1 MCGIV
6 GFYGPED
13 VAHDIVFGL
22 TALQHRGQDAAGMAT
37 FDGNFHL
44 CKGNGLISDV
54 FRPKQLKKLKGNIGI
69 GHARYTTQG
78 SSDAELAQPFTTS
91 YPFGLAMVHN
101 GNVINFRSAA
111 KRLHEK
117 YHVLPKTS
125 NDLELIMYTFASE
138 LRLKNLD
145 ALSVVDIFDAVE
157 TTQELVKGAYAT
169 VTIIAG
175 HGMLA
180 FTDPLGIRPLVL
192 GRRQT
197 EAGPVYAFVSE
208 STCFDYLGFEFVENV
223 GPGQAIF
230 IDQNFEVHRKNPYSL
245 PKAFC
250 VFEYIYFAREDSTIN
265 GRLVARERVRLGK
278 ILARKVIESGI
289 QPDMVIDVPS
299 SGYFAASGLAEA
311 IGVPYRRALVKN
323 NHMGR
328 SFIVSS
334 QAGREDIVRKKLN
347 PIREFV
353 EGKKVAVVDDSIVRG
368 TTSRRIVRI
377 LREAGASK
385 VYFISS
391 APPIVAPCIYGI
403 DMAMST
409 ELIAANY
416 TEEEICRYIE
426 ADKVIYQSVE
436 DLQELFAEDKGHG
449 GGCFACFTG
458 NYPTGDITKY
468 LGHIQEERESHRI
481 DRRKDAGGLVPSVSA
496 KAPAPTEH

>member
-6 GFYGPED
+6 GFHGPED
-13 VAHDIVFGL
+13 VVQDMIVGL
-22 TALQHRGQDAAGMAT
+22 TALQHRGQDAAGIAT
-37 FDGNFHL
+37 FDDSFHL
-44 CKGNGLISDV
+44 HKGQGLVNDV
-54 FRPKQLKKLKGNIGI
+54 FKPKHVKKLTGHTGI
-69 GHARYTTQG
+69 GHVRYTTQG
-78 SSDAELAQPFTTS
+78 ANDSELAQPFLTS

-101 GNVINFRSAA
+101 GNVINFRDVAR
-111 KRLHEK
+111 RLHEH
-117 YHVLPKTS
+117 YHVLPKTT

-138 LRLKNLD
+138 LRVKDLD
-145 ALSVVDIFDAVE
+145 RLSVVDIFDAVE

-169 VTIIAG
+169 ITIIAG
-175 HGMLA
+175 HGLLA

-192 GRRQT
+192 GRRDT
-197 EAGPVYAFVSE
+197 PAGPVYAFASE
-208 STCFDYLGFEFVENV
+208 STCFDYLGFEFVKNV

-230 IDQNFEVHRKNPYSL
+230 IDNKFEVHLKNPFEL
-245 PKAFC
+245 PRHFC
-250 VFEYIYFAREDSTIN
+250 VFEHIYFAREDSNIH

-278 ILARKVIESGI
+278 LLARKVADAGL

-328 SFIVSS
+328 SFIVST
-334 QAGREDIVRKKLN
+334 QKGREDVVKKKLN

-368 TTSRRIVRI
+368 TTSRRIVRL
-377 LREAGASK
+377 LREAGAAE

-391 APPIVAPCIYGI
+391 APPIVSPCIYGI

-416 TEEEICRYIE
+416 SEDEICRYIE
-426 ADKVIYQSVE
+426 ADRVIYQDLQ
-436 DLQELFAEDKGHG
+436 DLQELFAEEKGHG
-449 GGCFACFTG
+449 GSCFACFTG
-458 NYPTGDITKY
+458 QYPTGDVSRY
-468 LGHIQEERESHRI
+468 LRHIQEERESHRG
-481 DRRKDAGGLVPSVSA
+481 DKNGQSVSA

>member
-6 GFYGPED
+6 GFYGPDD

-22 TALQHRGQDAAGMAT
+22 TALQHRGQDAAGIAT
-37 FDGNFHL
+37 FDENFHL

-54 FRPKQLKKLKGNIGI
+54 FKPKQLRKLKGNIGI

-91 YPFGLAMVHN
+91 YPFGLSMVHN

-169 VTIIAG
+169 ITIIAG
-175 HGMLA
+175 HGLLA
-180 FTDPLGIRPLVL
+180 FNDPLGIRPLVL
-192 GRRQT
+192 GRRET
-197 EAGPVYAFVSE
+197 ERGPVYAFASE

-223 GPGQAIF
+223 GPGQAVF
-230 IDQNFEVHRKNPYSL
+230 IDKDFKVHHKNPQEQ
-245 PKAFC
+245 PKNFC
-250 VFEYIYFAREDSTIN
+250 VFEHIYFAREDSTIH

-278 ILARKVIESGI
+278 MLAKKVIESGI

-299 SGYFAASGLAEA
+299 SGYFSASGLAEA
-311 IGVPYRRALVKN
+311 IGVPYRRAMVKN

-334 QAGREDIVRKKLN
+334 QAGREDIVKKKLN

-377 LREAGASK
+377 LREAGASE

-391 APPIVAPCIYGI
+391 APPIIAPCIYGI

-409 ELIAANY
+409 DLIAANY
-416 TEEEICRYIE
+416 TEDEICQYIG
-426 ADKVIYQSVE
+426 ADKVIYQSIG
-436 DLQELFAEDKGHG
+436 DLQELFSEEKGHG
-449 GGCFACFTG
+449 GSCFACFTG
-458 NYPTGDITKY
+458 QYPTGDVTKY
-468 LGHIQEERESHRI
+468 LRHIQEERQSHRG
-481 DRRKDAGGLVPSVSA
+481 DKKKDEPAPTSVSA
-496 KAPAPTEH
+496 KAPEPTEH

>member
-6 GFYGPED
+6 GFYGPDD

-22 TALQHRGQDAAGMAT
+22 TALQHRGQDAAGIAT
-37 FDGNFHL
+37 FDENFHL

-54 FRPKQLKKLKGNIGI
+54 FKPKQLKKLKGNIGI

-78 SSDAELAQPFTTS
+78 SGDAELAQPFTTS
-91 YPFGLAMVHN
+91 YPFGLSMVHN

-145 ALSVVDIFDAVE
+145 NISVIDIFDAVE

-169 VTIIAG
+169 ITIIAG
-175 HGMLA
+175 HGLLA
-180 FTDPLGIRPLVL
+180 FNDPLGIRPLVL
-192 GRRQT
+192 GRRET
-197 EAGPVYAFVSE
+197 ERGPVYAFASE

-223 GPGQAIF
+223 GPGQAVF
-230 IDQNFEVHRKNPYSL
+230 IDKDFKVHHKNQQEQ
-245 PKAFC
+245 PKNFC
-250 VFEYIYFAREDSTIN
+250 VFEHIYFAREDSTIH

-278 ILARKVIESGI
+278 MLAKKVIESGI

-299 SGYFAASGLAEA
+299 SGYFSASGLAEA
-311 IGVPYRRALVKN
+311 IGVPYRRAMVKN

-334 QAGREDIVRKKLN
+334 QAGREDIVKKKLN

-377 LREAGASK
+377 LREAGAAE

-391 APPIVAPCIYGI
+391 APPIISPCIYGI

-436 DLQELFAEDKGHG
+436 DLQELFSEEKGHG
-449 GGCFACFTG
+449 GSCFACFTG
-458 NYPTGDITKY
+458 HYPTGDVTKY
-468 LGHIQEERESHRI
+468 LRHIQEERQSHRG
-481 DRRKDAGGLVPSVSA
+481 DKKKDEPAPTSVSA

>member
-6 GFYGPED
+6 GFYGPDD
-13 VAHDIVFGL
+13 VVQDIVIGL
-22 TALQHRGQDAAGMAT
+22 TALQHRGQDAAGIAT
-37 FDGNFHL
+37 FDDNFHL
-44 CKGNGLISDV
+44 HKGNGLINDV
-54 FRPKQLKKLKGNIGI
+54 FKPKQLKKLKGNIGI

-78 SSDAELAQPFTTS
+78 SNDTELAQPFTTS
-91 YPFGLAMVHN
+91 YPFGLSMVHN
-101 GNVINFRSAA
+101 GNVINFRQVA
-111 KRLHEK
+111 KLMHQK

-169 VTIIAG
+169 ITIIAG
-175 HGMLA
+175 HGLLA
-180 FTDPLGIRPLVL
+180 FNDPLGIRPLVM
-192 GRRQT
+192 GRRDT
-197 EAGPVYAFVSE
+197 PRGPVYAFASE
-208 STCFDYLGFEFVENV
+208 STCFDYLGFDFIKNV

-230 IDQNFEVHRKNPYSL
+230 IDSDFKVHYKNPYQQ
-245 PKAFC
+245 PKNFC
-250 VFEYIYFAREDSTIN
+250 VFEHIYFAREDSTIH

-334 QAGREDIVRKKLN
+334 QAGREDVVKKKLN

-377 LREAGASK
+377 LREAGAK
-385 VYFISS
+385 EVYFISS
-391 APPIVAPCIYGI
+391 APPIVSPCIYGI

-426 ADKVIYQSVE
+426 ADKVIYQSLD
-436 DLQELFAEDKGHG
+436 DLKELFSEEKGHG
-449 GGCFACFTG
+449 GSCFACFTG
-458 NYPTGDITKY
+458 NYPTGDVTKY
-468 LGHIQEERESHRI
+468 LRHIQEERQSHR
-481 DRRKDAGGLVPSVSA
+481 KKEPAEALTSVSA
-496 KAPAPTEH
+496 KAPEPTEH

>member
-6 GFYGPED
+6 GFYGPDD
-13 VAHDIVFGL
+13 VVQDIVIGL
-22 TALQHRGQDAAGMAT
+22 TALQHRGQDAAGIAT
-37 FDGNFHL
+37 FDDNFHL
-44 CKGNGLISDV
+44 HKGNGLINDV
-54 FRPKQLKKLKGNIGI
+54 FKPKQLKKLKGNIGI

-78 SSDAELAQPFTTS
+78 SNDTELAQPFTTS
-91 YPFGLAMVHN
+91 YPFGLSMVHN
-101 GNVINFRSAA
+101 GNVINFRQVA
-111 KRLHEK
+111 KLMHEK

-169 VTIIAG
+169 ITIIAG
-175 HGMLA
+175 HGLLA
-180 FTDPLGIRPLVL
+180 FNDPLGIRPLVM
-192 GRRQT
+192 GRRET
-197 EAGPVYAFVSE
+197 PRGPVYAFASE
-208 STCFDYLGFEFVENV
+208 STCFDYLGFDFIKNV
-223 GPGQAIF
+223 GPGQAVF
-230 IDQNFEVHRKNPYSL
+230 IDSDFKVHYKNPYQQ
-245 PKAFC
+245 PKNFC
-250 VFEYIYFAREDSTIN
+250 VFEHIYFAREDSTIH

-334 QAGREDIVRKKLN
+334 QAGREDVVKKKLN

-377 LREAGASK
+377 LREAGAK
-385 VYFISS
+385 EVYFISS
-391 APPIVAPCIYGI
+391 APPIVSPCIYGI

-426 ADKVIYQSVE
+426 ADKVIYQSLD
-436 DLQELFAEDKGHG
+436 DLKELFSEEKGHG
-449 GGCFACFTG
+449 GSCFACFTG
-458 NYPTGDITKY
+458 NYPTGDVTKY
-468 LGHIQEERESHRI
+468 LRHIQEERQSHR
-481 DRRKDAGGLVPSVSA
+481 KKEPAEALTSVSA
-496 KAPAPTEH
+496 KAPEPTEH

>member
-22 TALQHRGQDAAGMAT
+22 TALQHRGHDAACMCT
-37 FDGNFHL
+37 FDDNFHL
-44 CKGNGLISDV
+44 RKGNGLIADV

-78 SSDAELAQPFTTS
+78 SNDSALAQPFTTS

-101 GNVINFRSAA
+101 GNVINFREVAR
-111 KRLHEK
+111 RLHEK

-145 ALSVVDIFDAVE
+145 NLSVVDIFDAVE

-169 VTIIAG
+169 ITVIAG
-175 HGMLA
+175 HGLLA
-180 FTDPLGIRPLVL
+180 FNDPLGIRPLVL
-192 GRRQT
+192 GRRDTPQ
-197 EAGPVYAFVSE
+197 GPVYAFASE
-208 STCFDYLGFEFVENV
+208 STCFDYLGFEFIKNV
-223 GPGQAIF
+223 GPGQAVF
-230 IDQNFEVHRKNPYSL
+230 IDRNFQVHFKNPYAL

-250 VFEYIYFAREDSTIN
+250 VFEHIYFAREDSVIN

-278 ILARKVIESGI
+278 LLARKVLAAGI

-311 IGVPYRRALVKN
+311 IGVPYRRGLVKN

-334 QAGREDIVRKKLN
+334 QAGREDVVKKKLN

-368 TTSRRIVRI
+368 TTSRRIVSI
-377 LREAGASK
+377 LREAGATE

-391 APPIVAPCIYGI
+391 APPIISPCIYGT

-409 ELIAANY
+409 ELIAANH
-416 TEEEICRYIE
+416 TEEEICRYIG
-426 ADKVIYQSVE
+426 ADRGIYQDLA
-436 DLQELFAEDKGHG
+436 DLQALFGEDKGHG
-449 GGCFACFTG
+449 GSCFACFSG
-458 NYPTGDITKY
+458 RYPTGDVTKY
-468 LGHIQEERESHRI
+468 LRHIQEERQSHRGK
-481 DRRKDAGGLVPSVSA
+481 KDTPTSVSA

>member
-22 TALQHRGQDAAGMAT
+22 TALQHRGQDAAGICT
-37 FDGNFHL
+37 FDDNFHL
-44 CKGNGLISDV
+44 CKGNGLIADV
-54 FRPKQLKKLKGNIGI
+54 FRPKQLKKLTGNIGI

-78 SSDAELAQPFTTS
+78 SNDSALAQPFTTS

-101 GNVINFRSAA
+101 GNVINFRDVA
-111 KRLHEK
+111 KRLHDK

-145 ALSVVDIFDAVE
+145 NLSVVDIFDAVE

-169 VTIIAG
+169 ITVIAG
-175 HGMLA
+175 HGLLA
-180 FTDPLGIRPLVL
+180 FNDPLGIRPLVL
-192 GRRQT
+192 GRRDT
-197 EAGPVYAFVSE
+197 PRGPVYAFASE
-208 STCFDYLGFEFVENV
+208 STCFDYLGFEFIKNV
-223 GPGQAIF
+223 GPGQVVF
-230 IDQNFEVHRKNPYSL
+230 IDQNFQVHFKNPYAL

-250 VFEYIYFAREDSTIN
+250 VFEHIYFAREDSTIN

-278 ILARKVIESGI
+278 MLARKVLAAGLE
-289 QPDMVIDVPS
+289 PDMVIDVPS

-311 IGVPYRRALVKN
+311 IGVPYRRGLVKN

-334 QAGREDIVRKKLN
+334 QAGREDVVKKKLN

-353 EGKKVAVVDDSIVRG
+353 QGKKVAVVDDSIVRG
-368 TTSRRIVRI
+368 TTSRRIVSI
-377 LREAGASK
+377 LREAGATE

-391 APPIVAPCIYGI
+391 APPIISPCIYGI

-409 ELIAANY
+409 ELIAANH
-416 TEEEICRYIE
+416 TEEEICRYIG
-426 ADKVIYQSVE
+426 ADRVIYQ
-436 DLQELFAEDKGHG
+436 DLQDLQALFDEDKGHG
-449 GGCFACFTG
+449 GSCFACFSG
-458 NYPTGDITKY
+458 RYPTGDVTKY
-468 LGHIQEERESHRI
+468 LRHIQEERQSHR
-481 DRRKDAGGLVPSVSA
+481 DKDKKGAATSVSA
-496 KAPAPTEH
+496 KAPEPTEH

>member
-22 TALQHRGQDAAGMAT
+22 TALQHRGQDAAGIAT
-37 FDGNFHL
+37 FDDNFHL

-78 SSDAELAQPFTTS
+78 SGDAELAQPFTTS
-91 YPFGLAMVHN
+91 YPFGLSMVHN

-145 ALSVVDIFDAVE
+145 NISVIDIFDAVE

-169 VTIIAG
+169 ITIIAG
-175 HGMLA
+175 HGLLA
-180 FTDPLGIRPLVL
+180 FNDPLGIRPLVL
-192 GRRQT
+192 GRRET
-197 EAGPVYAFVSE
+197 ERGPVFAFASE

-223 GPGQAIF
+223 GPGQAVF
-230 IDQNFEVHRKNPYSL
+230 IDKDFKVHHKNPQEQ
-245 PKAFC
+245 PKNFC
-250 VFEYIYFAREDSTIN
+250 VFEHIYFAREDSTIH

-278 ILARKVIESGI
+278 MLAKKVIESGI

-299 SGYFAASGLAEA
+299 SGYFSASGLAEA

-334 QAGREDIVRKKLN
+334 QAGREDIVKKKLN

-377 LREAGASK
+377 LREAGAAE

-391 APPIVAPCIYGI
+391 APPIIAPCIYGI

-436 DLQELFAEDKGHG
+436 DLQALFSEEKGHG
-449 GGCFACFTG
+449 GSCFACFTG
-458 NYPTGDITKY
+458 QYPTGDVTKY
-468 LGHIQEERESHRI
+468 LRHIQEERQSHRSDKKGPDVI
-481 DRRKDAGGLVPSVSA
+481 PSVSA
-496 KAPAPTEH
+496 KAPEPTEH

>member
-6 GFYGPED
+6 GFYGPND

-22 TALQHRGQDAAGMAT
+22 TALQHRGQDAAGIAT
-37 FDGNFHL
+37 FDDNFHL
-44 CKGNGLISDV
+44 CKGNGLIADV
-54 FRPKQLKKLKGNIGI
+54 FRPKKLRKLKGNIGI

-78 SSDAELAQPFTTS
+78 SNDAELAQPFTTS

-101 GNVINFRSAA
+101 GNVINFRQAA
-111 KRLHEK
+111 KRLHDK

-169 VTIIAG
+169 ITVIAG
-175 HGMLA
+175 HGLLA
-180 FTDPLGIRPLVL
+180 FNDPLGIRPLVL
-192 GRRQT
+192 GRRET
-197 EAGPVYAFVSE
+197 ENGPIYAFASE
-208 STCFDYLGFEFVENV
+208 STCFDYLGFEFIQNV
-223 GPGQAIF
+223 GPGQAVF
-230 IDQNFEVHRKNPYSL
+230 IDKDFKVHYKNPYQK
-245 PKAFC
+245 PEKFC
-250 VFEYIYFAREDSTIN
+250 VFEYIYFAREDSSIH

-278 ILARKVIESGI
+278 MLARKVMEAGIE
-289 QPDMVIDVPS
+289 PDMVIDVPS

-334 QAGREDIVRKKLN
+334 QAGREDIVKKKLN

-377 LREAGASK
+377 LREAGAK
-385 VYFISS
+385 EVYFISS
-391 APPIVAPCIYGI
+391 APPITSPCIYGI

-426 ADKVIYQSVE
+426 ADKVIYQSIE

-449 GGCFACFTG
+449 GSCFACFTG
-458 NYPTGDITKY
+458 QYPTGDVTKY
-468 LGHIQEERESHRI
+468 LRHIQEERQSHRA
-481 DRRKDAGGLVPSVSA
+481 DKKERTDAVPSVSA